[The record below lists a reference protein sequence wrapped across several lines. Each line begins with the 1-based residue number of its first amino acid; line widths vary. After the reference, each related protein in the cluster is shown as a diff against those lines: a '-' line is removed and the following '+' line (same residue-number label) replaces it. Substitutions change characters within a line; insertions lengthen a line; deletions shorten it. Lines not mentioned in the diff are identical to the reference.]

1 MNMNTGKIVA
11 IGGGGFEDGEMMPVF
26 EKIVALSEKSA
37 PKVLSLP
44 TAGHD
49 NTDGEWVL
57 EKIFSSLG
65 CSSFKTITLT
75 TAGLSKEEVRSEIL
89 SADIVFAG
97 GGNLEFLMKVWNE
110 TGATQALREAFAE
123 GKVLAGV
130 SSGAMCWFDEGYDD
144 CGENGSFMFV
154 DCVGLLPWCNCP
166 HFENAGWQ
174 SFIPAV
180 RSRAYSGIACENGA
194 ALVFANGKYEP
205 ICGRLGGTVWLLD
218 KDKNFEMSAVDEN
231 NLNK

>member
-1 MNMNTGKIVA
+1 MKNGKIVA

-26 EKIVALSEKSA
+26 EKIVALSEKTA
-37 PKVLSLP
+37 PSVLSLP

-57 EKIFSSLG
+57 EKIFTSLG

-97 GGNLEFLMKVWNE
+97 GGNLEFLMNVWNE
-110 TGATQALREAFAE
+110 SGAADALKEAFAR
-123 GKVLAGV
+123 GTVLSGV

-144 CGENGSFMFV
+144 CGENGAFV
-154 DCVGLLPWCNCP
+154 FVECLGLLPYCNCP

-180 RSRAYSGIACENGA
+180 RSRNYSGIACENGA
-194 ALVFANGKYEP
+194 ALVFENGKYEP
-205 ICGRLGGTVWLLD
+205 VCGEKGGTVWLLD
-218 KDKNFEMSAVDEN
+218 REKNFEMSPVDADC
-231 NLNK
+231 LNR

>member
-1 MNMNTGKIVA
+1 MNTKGKIVA

-26 EKIVALSEKSA
+26 EKIVSLAEKKA

-49 NTDGEWVL
+49 CTDGEGVL
-57 EKIFSSLG
+57 EEIFKSLG
-65 CSSFKTITLT
+65 CSSFKTVTLT
-75 TAGLSKEEVRSEIL
+75 TMGLSPEEVKNEIL

-110 TGATQALREAFAE
+110 SGAAEALKEAFE
-123 GKVLAGV
+123 KGIVLSGV
-130 SSGAMCWFDEGYDD
+130 SSGAMCWFEEGYDD

-154 DCVGLLPWCNCP
+154 DCLGLLPGCNCP

-180 RSRAYSGIACENGA
+180 RSRLRSGIACENGA
-194 ALVFANGKYEP
+194 ALVYADGKYEP
-205 ICGRLGGTVWLLD
+205 VTGRLGGTVWLLD
-218 KDKNFEMSAVDEN
+218 RDKNFEMSPVDKDR
-231 NLNK
+231 LNK